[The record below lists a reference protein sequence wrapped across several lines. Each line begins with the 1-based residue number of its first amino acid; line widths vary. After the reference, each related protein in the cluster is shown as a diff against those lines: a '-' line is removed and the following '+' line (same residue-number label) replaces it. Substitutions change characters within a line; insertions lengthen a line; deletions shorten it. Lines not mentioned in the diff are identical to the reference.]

1 MANIILYFIYI
12 LYIEFY
18 VLYSIYIEFYIL
30 YIFYIHRFLYSIYI
44 FYHSKAN
51 KKKIKTDSIHLLI
64 FIINGFDRYENA
76 FMDFFFNVDGI
87 SLYNGL
93 YDLLKYYNRN

>member
-1 MANIILYFIYI
+1 MTTQRCGGELGEAQDGR
-12 LYIEFY
+12 E
-18 VLYSIYIEFYIL
+18 
-30 YIFYIHRFLYSIYI
+30 IYI

-76 FMDFFFNVDGI
+76 FMGFFLMLMA
-87 SLYNGL
+87 SLCMRDILFLPNQIRSDSECHL
-93 YDLLKYYNRN
+93 PR